1 LARFKAKTLFR
12 NNSFLAKFTF
22 YILGNQ
28 MLSSMTGYGKAIVQ
42 RDDITVEAELKS
54 LNSRYLDLSLRIPKF
69 LMNKEFEI
77 REKVK
82 NKVKRGKVYL
92 GITIRKGEVEERFNE
107 IDPVGVKFA
116 VSMLKDIKK
125 AAKLKSP
132 VKLSDILLFQ
142 NMLFKD
148 DTEQAGE
155 EFAVVVEAL
164 DTAIDELNK
173 MREAEG
179 KELEKD
185 LRKRVKA
192 IEEALT
198 QIENSSDPSIKDY
211 FEKIKEK
218 AKQLASD
225 LINNTERLNM
235 ELALLAERADVTE
248 ECVRLHSHIK
258 MFVNTIEKSEDAGR
272 RLNFIIQEMNRE
284 ANTINSKTV
293 SSDISHCGILIKE
306 EIEKIREQI
315 QNIE

>member
-1 LARFKAKTLFR
+1 M
-12 NNSFLAKFTF
+12 
-22 YILGNQ
+22 I
-28 MLSSMTGYGKAIVQ
+28 SSMTGYGKAIIQ

-82 NKVKRGKVYL
+82 GRVKRGKVYL
-92 GITIRKGEVEERFNE
+92 GITIRKGEVEEKFNE

-116 VSMLKDIKK
+116 VGLLKDIKK
-125 AAKLKSP
+125 AAKLKAQL
-132 VKLSDILLFQ
+132 KLSDLLLFQ
-142 NMLFKD
+142 NLLFKD
-148 DTEQAGE
+148 DYEQAGE
-155 EFAVVVEAL
+155 EFEIVVEAL
-164 DTAIDELNK
+164 DSAVDELNK

-179 KELEKD
+179 KELDKD
-185 LRKRVKA
+185 LRKRVQT
-192 IEEALT
+192 IEESLSF
-198 QIENSSDPSIKDY
+198 IENSSDPSIKNY

-218 AKQLASD
+218 AIQLTSD
-225 LINNTERLNM
+225 FANNQDRLNM

-258 MFVNTIEKSEDAGR
+258 MFLDTITNSEDAGR